1 MSVTRYT
8 LLYPA
13 QNAPDLI
20 HQIARALASGG
31 EIILDL
37 DEDHGAI
44 NLRVNDGS
52 AVSLSKEKS

>member
-1 MSVTRYT
+1 MSVTRYK

-20 HQIARALASGG
+20 HEIAKALASGG
-31 EIILDL
+31 DILLDL
-37 DEDHGAI
+37 DEYHGAI

-52 AVSLSKEKS
+52 SVSLSKEES